1 MVSLMINGNIQDSYN
16 TTHKKTFSY
25 FPLYTDNHF
34 SQLLQS
40 RVYVIVIVFSDN
52 ALGMTC
58 IIYQCYTLRYFN

>member
-16 TTHKKTFSY
+16 TTYKKTFSY

-40 RVYVIVIVFSDN
+40 RVHFLLPTKFKFEPHV
-52 ALGMTC
+52 C
-58 IIYQCYTLRYFN
+58 CK